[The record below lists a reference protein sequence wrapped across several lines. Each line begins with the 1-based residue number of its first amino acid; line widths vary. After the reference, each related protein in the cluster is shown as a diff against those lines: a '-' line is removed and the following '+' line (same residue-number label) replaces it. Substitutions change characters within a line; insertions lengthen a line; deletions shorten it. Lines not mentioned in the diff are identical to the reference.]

1 MTLSYERK
9 SHVKVDQSIF
19 YYLTFLL
26 ISGKG
31 FMKTIILVLI
41 LVSFNSAHAQTD
53 SSLHGYVDSITF
65 KEAEVHPAFV
75 GGDKAWV
82 AFLKKE
88 IQYRGTRGTVI
99 LEFTV
104 RRNNDTPKDVVIYR
118 SDNPAL
124 NNEAIRVIKKSRWV
138 PAVADGRT
146 VSYRM
151 RQEIEFK

>member
-1 MTLSYERK
+1 MRLSYERK
-9 SHVKVDQSIF
+9 SHVKMDQEIF
-19 YYLTFLL
+19 HYLAFLL

-31 FMKTIILVLI
+31 FMKTIVLVLV
-41 LVSFNSAHAQTD
+41 LVSFHGAYAQTD
-53 SSLHGYVDSITF
+53 SSLYGYVDSITF

-75 GGDKAWV
+75 GGDKAWE

-88 IQYRGTRGTVI
+88 VQYRGTRGTVI

-104 RRNNDTPKDVVIYR
+104 KRNNDTPKDVVIYR
-118 SDNPAL
+118 SDNSAL

-138 PAVADGRT
+138 PAVADGRA

-151 RQEIEFK
+151 RQEIEFR